1 MLISAHIPKT
11 GGTSFRVILERSF
24 KERLKLDYDDHPLAH
39 STNLRNESAS
49 TGAFSTHS
57 DLTEHFDCIHGHFLP
72 LKYSGIKN
80 AQFIT
85 WLRDPVQR
93 LVSRYLYGKWTWESG
108 SASPRQEE
116 LKAFIEKRRRYPS
129 LEQFVGIETFQ
140 NTYSKYFWGF
150 DVQQFEVIA
159 LVERWDE
166 SIDRLH
172 YLLGEIV
179 DAEVHINQ
187 NLNQE
192 DLVYEVAET
201 TRRLIENANQADVK
215 MYAEVLKGFH

>member
-1 MLISAHIPKT
+1 
-11 GGTSFRVILERSF
+11 
-24 KERLKLDYDDHPLAH
+24 
-39 STNLRNESAS
+39 
-49 TGAFSTHS
+49 
-57 DLTEHFDCIHGHFLP
+57 
-72 LKYSGIKN
+72 
-80 AQFIT
+80 
-85 WLRDPVQR
+85 
-93 LVSRYLYGKWTWESG
+93 
-108 SASPRQEE
+108 